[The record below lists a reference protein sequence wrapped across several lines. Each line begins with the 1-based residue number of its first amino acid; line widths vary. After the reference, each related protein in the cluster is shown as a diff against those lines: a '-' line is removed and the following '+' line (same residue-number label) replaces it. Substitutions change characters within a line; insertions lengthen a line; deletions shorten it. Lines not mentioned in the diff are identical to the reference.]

1 MFTRAGNRSGGRRS
15 KRAVRSPD
23 RRYERR
29 RRRSANGERAST
41 DTGQAAVLVLTVTA
55 VLLVVIVLAV
65 AAMGRTSIDRTRA
78 QTAADAAALASL
90 EGGRAAATIYAE
102 RHGAEVV
109 EWFIG
114 PEPFEVTVVVRL
126 GDTTATA
133 RASNAP

>member
-1 MFTRAGNRSGGRRS
+1 MITRSRKWSG
-15 KRAVRSPD
+15 
-23 RRYERR
+23 
-29 RRRSANGERAST
+29 RRRSERGEASA
-41 DTGQAAVLVLTVTA
+41 DTGQAAVLVLAVTA
-55 VLLVVIVLAV
+55 VLLVVIVVAM
-65 AAMGRTSIDRTRA
+65 AAMGRTAIARTRA

-90 EGGRAAATIYAE
+90 DGGRSAASVYAE

-109 EWFIG
+109 EWFAG